1 MEGVGVVIGSTA
13 GERIT
18 LKPLVRAHADATDYW
33 DGNWIEC
40 AVAVTAGGFRGEYLA
55 SLRAEEFVSIR
66 GDLERLYQELRGRG
80 QFRSMKEV
88 GHDRP
93 KRRRSRTLHQG
104 VPAPR
109 SSRQWKR
116 SGM

>member
-40 AVAVTAGGFRGEYLA
+40 AVAVTAGAFRGEYLA
-55 SLRAEEFVSIR
+55 SLRAEEFVSFR
-66 GDLERLYQELRGRG
+66 RDLERLYQELRGRG
-80 QFRSMKEV
+80 QFRSMEEWV
-88 GHDRP
+88 TIDLSGDGRGHFI
-93 KRRRSRTLHQG
+93 G
-104 VPAPR
+104 VCR
-109 SSRQWKR
+109 L
-116 SGM
+116 

>member
-1 MEGVGVVIGSTA
+1 MEAVGVVIGSTA

-40 AVAVTAGGFRGEYLA
+40 AVAVTAGGFRGEYLD
-55 SLRAEEFVSIR
+55 SLHAEEFVSFR
-66 GDLERLYQELRGRG
+66 RDLERLYQELRGRG
-80 QFRSMKEV
+80 QFRSMEEWI
-88 GHDRP
+88 DRP
-93 KRRRSRTLHQG
+93 KRRRSRTLRRG

-109 SSRQWKR
+109 SRRQWKR